1 MSVIVHKTSDF
12 AVMQDGDRL
21 SILEF
26 SGKRMAVLL
35 IATGNGLIFE
45 FVDSDRSKI
54 RCPVVVADLG
64 EPLDKALLEKATD
77 LIGFSVETDQLV
89 FIGSFEPK
97 PDILQTKISVYYVD
111 ARTQFGRTTLHFAP
125 YMPFRFLPM
134 MGDTLTC
141 GLSMSAIMLAVAR
154 GKLDIDS
161 ANFGSNLFS

>member
-1 MSVIVHKTSDF
+1 MSVVVHKTSDF
-12 AVMQDGDRL
+12 AVMQDGEHL

-64 EPLDKALLEKATD
+64 ESLDKALSEKATE
-77 LIGFSVETDQLV
+77 LLGYSVETDQLV

-111 ARTQFGRTTLHFAP
+111 ARTQFGRTTLHFTP

-141 GLSMSAIMLAVAR
+141 GLSMSAIMMAVAR

-161 ANFGSNLFS
+161 TNFGSNLFS